1 MGSYPNYKVNLFF
14 LIPKAYKIMFFTII
28 IIRTL
33 ISISSYSWLGMWIG
47 LEINLL
53 SIIPL
58 IHNQKNILSTESSIK
73 YFIVQAIA
81 STIILASIITI
92 IVNKNFPTNLEFNSI
107 PILTINSAL
116 LTKIGIAPFH
126 FWFPEVMEGLNWLNC
141 LLILTWQKITPM
153 ILLIYNIN
161 FITFLTTIII
171 ISIVIRGIIG
181 VNQVRLRKILAYSS
195 INHIGWIIRTIIISQ
210 TVWINYFA
218 IYTIIRIN
226 LIIILK
232 TFNIFFL
239 NQLYL
244 SLNYR
249 IITKLF
255 FIINFLSL
263 RGIPPFLGFI
273 PKWLT
278 IQALLY
284 KNIILLPTV
293 IIIFTI
299 LIIFIYIRITISTLL
314 ININE
319 SNWSL
324 TLNSTK
330 FKSISLSIMNFLT
343 ISRLIMVTV
352 IFNIL

>member
-14 LIPKAYKIMFFTII
+14 LINKTYKIVFLTTI

-33 ISISSYSWLGMWIG
+33 ISISSYSWLGIWLG

-58 IHNQKNILSTESSIK
+58 MHNQKNTLSTESSIK

-92 IVNKNFPTNLEFNSI
+92 IRERNLWRRVNWNSI
-107 PILTINSAL
+107 ILININSAL

-126 FWFPEVMEGLNWLNC
+126 FWFPEVIEGLNWLNC
-141 LLILTWQKITPM
+141 LLILTWQKIAP
-153 ILLIYNIN
+153 IVLLIYNIK
-161 FITFLTTIII
+161 FIIFTSFIII
-171 ISIVIRGIIG
+171 TAIVIRGVIAF
-181 VNQVRLRKILAYSS
+181 NQVSLRKILAYSS
-195 INHIGWIIRTIIISQ
+195 INHIGWIIRTIIVIQ
-210 TVWINYFA
+210 TIWITYFLV
-218 IYTIIRIN
+218 YTVIRIN
-226 LIIILK
+226 IVLIFK
-232 TFNIFFL
+232 TLNVFYL
-239 NQLYL
+239 NQLYQ
-244 SLNYR
+244 SLNQN
-249 IITKLF
+249 IITKMF

-278 IQALLY
+278 IQALIFNGMLF
-284 KNIILLPTV
+284 IPT
-293 IIIFTI
+293 IIIVFTI
-299 LIIFIYIRITISTLL
+299 MIIFVYIRITLSTLL

-319 SNWSL
+319 YNWSIN
-324 TLNSTK
+324 LNSTK
-330 FKSISLSIMNFLT
+330 FKKIVMSLLNFLT
-343 ISRLIMVTV
+343 IIRLILVTI